1 MNSVFVRTY
10 PAPPFNQKEI
20 LRYMGYRSN
29 EADQMITQLLD
40 DCIAEISPLLIYK
53 VCFRTFSLSC
63 SSFDADQDLQ
73 TDGQAGSF
81 LDLTFMQTDSK
92 DLAKNLAGCHE
103 LVAFAATV
111 GIAVDRLIT
120 KYGAVSPSRALCMQ
134 AIGAERIESL
144 CDCFNQ
150 EIDEKYRQENCFTR
164 PRFSPGYGDFVLEAQ
179 REIFKVLDCSRK
191 IGLSLNES
199 LLMSPSKSV
208 TALIGISHTQKNRC
222 RSGCI
227 QCTKTDCNFR
237 RNEI

>member
-1 MNSVFVRTY
+1 MGSVFVKTY
-10 PAPPFNQKEI
+10 PAPPFNRKEI
-20 LRYMGYRSN
+20 LRYMGYRNN
-29 EADQMITQLLD
+29 ETDRMITQLLD
-40 DCIAEISPLLIYK
+40 DCITEISPRLIYK
-53 VCFRTFSLSC
+53 VCFRTFPLSF
-63 SSFDADQDLQ
+63 SSHEADQELQ

-81 LDLTFMQTDSK
+81 LDLTFMQTGSK

-120 KYGAVSPSRALCMQ
+120 KYGVVSPSRALCMQ

-164 PRFSPGYGDFVLEAQ
+164 PRFSPGYGDFALEAQ

-208 TALIGISHTQKNRC
+208 TAFIGISHTPKNNC
-222 RSGCI
+222 RTGCT

-237 RNEI
+237 RNRI